1 MKIVLLQ
8 DVKKVGKK
16 TEIVEVSDGYGR
28 NMLIKKGLAMEATA
42 KNLNDL
48 KLKLKAEEKA
58 EEKRIEDAKKNK
70 ELIES
75 KEIDFIIKAG
85 ANGKTFGSITAREIA
100 DEIKKVYNIEIDK
113 KKIELDEPIKNIGR
127 YKIKIK
133 LHREVDAII
142 KIAVNE

>member
-85 ANGKTFGSITAREIA
+85 ANGKTFGSI
-100 DEIKKVYNIEIDK
+100 YS
-113 KKIELDEPIKNIGR
+113 
-127 YKIKIK
+127 
-133 LHREVDAII
+133 
-142 KIAVNE
+142 